1 MPPGTNAARVLA
13 EIEELTNPKPRAGKK
28 TVSAEAQALKAA
40 VLGVLETARDD
51 SDREHPVRLVLEP
64 RTSRVAP
71 EELMNLL
78 LAHTS
83 LESNAPLNLVA
94 IDREGRPRQAGLA
107 HWIREWAA
115 FRLEALERRLRHRQ
129 GEVVDRLH
137 ILDGRMIAFLNID
150 KVIKVI
156 RNADDPKADLMAKF
170 ALSER
175 QAEDILE
182 IRLRQLAKLEGIRIE
197 REIKELKA
205 EQAELE
211 KLLANEGARR
221 KLAVKEVAADGE
233 RFGDARRTTIE
244 AAERAAAA
252 PVETLT
258 DEPITVICSRNGF
271 LRTRTGHG
279 IDASTL
285 AWKEGDGPLAV
296 IETRTIHPIVLVAT
310 NGRTFSVRA
319 LDLPGGKG
327 DGAPATSLVDLA
339 GARIVGV
346 LAGDPET
353 RLLLASSGGTGLR
366 CQLKDLVTRQR
377 AGKAFMNVGE
387 GEKCLAP
394 VVLREATKEIA
405 TLSAEGRLLV
415 LPLEEVNELS
425 GGGKGVILMRLH
437 EGEALLGAQAVA
449 GALKVKGKGRGDK
462 VSFVTVSAA
471 ELEGYRGNRARTG
484 RVLQGSLKSVAGFS
498 E

>member
-1 MPPGTNAARVLA
+1 
-13 EIEELTNPKPRAGKK
+13 
-28 TVSAEAQALKAA
+28 
-40 VLGVLETARDD
+40 
-51 SDREHPVRLVLEP
+51 
-64 RTSRVAP
+64 
-71 EELMNLL
+71 MNLL

-83 LESNAPLNLVA
+83 LESNAPMNLVA
-94 IDREGRPRQAGLA
+94 IDREGRPRLAGIA

-156 RNADDPKADLMAKF
+156 RGADEPRPALMEKF

-211 KLLANEGARR
+211 KLLSSEGARR
-221 KLAVKEVAADGE
+221 KLAVKEVTADGE

-244 AAERAAAA
+244 VAERAAAA

-258 DEPITVICSRNGF
+258 DEPVTVICSRNGL
-271 LRTRTGHG
+271 LRTRAGHA

-285 AWKEGDGPLAV
+285 SWKEGDGPLAV
-296 IETRTIHPIVLVAT
+296 IETRTVHPIVLVGA
-310 NGRTFSVRA
+310 NGRTYSVRA

-327 DGAPATSLVDLA
+327 DGVPATSLVDLA
-339 GARIVGV
+339 GSRVVGV
-346 LAGDPET
+346 VAGDPET
-353 RLLLASSGGTGLR
+353 RLVLASSGGTGLR

-377 AGKAFMNVGE
+377 AGKAFMSVGE

-394 VVLREATKEIA
+394 VILGGATREVAA
-405 TLSAEGRLLV
+405 LSGEGRLLV
-415 LPLEEVNELS
+415 FPLEEVNELS

-437 EGEALLGAQAVA
+437 EGEALLGVRAVA

-471 ELEGYRGNRARTG
+471 ELENYRGNRARTG
-484 RVLQGSLKSVAGFS
+484 RVLQGSLKFVAGFAQ
-498 E
+498 

>member
-1 MPPGTNAARVLA
+1 
-13 EIEELTNPKPRAGKK
+13 
-28 TVSAEAQALKAA
+28 
-40 VLGVLETARDD
+40 
-51 SDREHPVRLVLEP
+51 
-64 RTSRVAP
+64 
-71 EELMNLL
+71 
-78 LAHTS
+78 
-83 LESNAPLNLVA
+83 
-94 IDREGRPRQAGLA
+94 
-107 HWIREWAA
+107 
-115 FRLEALERRLRHRQ
+115 
-129 GEVVDRLH
+129 
-137 ILDGRMIAFLNID
+137 
-150 KVIKVI
+150 
-156 RNADDPKADLMAKF
+156 
-170 ALSER
+170 
-175 QAEDILE
+175 
-182 IRLRQLAKLEGIRIE
+182 
-197 REIKELKA
+197 
-205 EQAELE
+205 
-211 KLLANEGARR
+211 
-221 KLAVKEVAADGE
+221 VKEVAADGE

-296 IETRTIHPIVLVAT
+296 LETRTVHPIVLVAT

-339 GARIVGV
+339 GARIVGL

-366 CQLKDLVTRQR
+366 CRLKDLVTRQR

-394 VVLREATKEIA
+394 VVLREGTAELA

-462 VSFVTVSAA
+462 VSFVAVSAG

-484 RVLQGSLKSVAGFS
+484 RVLQGSLKSVAGFA